1 MDIAKIRKK
10 LKEKKAEG
18 QQSLADSQRAE
29 EHEATILKPY
39 EKNSELTAT
48 EANLNQEAKAVEN
61 ERIEVNTTTPV
72 MMDHFGYFSRHF
84 FVWDFWDFSL
94 FCLCF
99 MNQAITSWGFQVILG
114 RTTSRSRRIS
124 GTVANTFF
132 FFPLPLHSFQKG
144 KGKH

>member
-1 MDIAKIRKK
+1 MAGRFQRRQGQYNACVTDFRRCYFRLRRTTKK
-10 LKEKKAEG
+10 THIYTLHRYTG
-18 QQSLADSQRAE
+18 G
-29 EHEATILKPY
+29 
-39 EKNSELTAT
+39 NSRYFRNSRRHPT
-48 EANLNQEAKAVEN
+48 
-61 ERIEVNTTTPV
+61 TTTPV

-84 FVWDFWDFSL
+84 FVWDFWDFCL